1 MANVAEHFISTFEA
15 NGIDRIWGI
24 AGDSLNGFT
33 DAMRNSDVEW
43 MHVRHEE
50 AGAFAAAAEAEMT
63 GELAV
68 TAGTAGP
75 GNLHLING
83 LYDAQ
88 RSRVPVLAIAA
99 HIPAEEIGTGYFQET
114 HPQELFRECSVYVE
128 QVSDIGQLPR
138 LLSIAM
144 RAAVEKRGV
153 AVLVI
158 SASMFVTELPDAKPE
173 IIKAT
178 NSRILP
184 ATEALNRAADLL
196 NGCKKVTIL
205 AGAGV
210 AGAHDELLEIA
221 ERIQAPIVHAM
232 RGKEHVEY
240 DNPYDVGMTGLL
252 GFTSGYRAMIDA
264 EALLMIGTDLP
275 YRQFYPEDVPVI
287 QIDSRGEQIGKRV
300 PIEVPLVGTAKD
312 TIRELLPLL
321 KPAKSSRH
329 LSKMLDHYKKTR
341 SKLDD
346 LARPSRG
353 SRPIHPQYLT
363 RVLDEKA
370 SDDAVFIPDVGSPV
384 VYASRYIHTTQD
396 RRVIGSFAHGSMAN
410 ALTMSLGAQVVS
422 RDRQVIALAGDGGLG
437 MMLGELLTVRE
448 HNLPV
453 KIVVYNN
460 SSLNFIELEMKAGGF
475 VPFATDLQ
483 NPDYGKVA
491 EAMGI
496 WGKHVERSKDLPGA
510 VEEFLAHDGPAVLDV
525 VTERAELTI
534 PPTISA
540 EQVKGFSLY
549 ALRTVLS
556 GKGSELVD
564 LARVNLRHIL

>member
-1 MANVAEHFISTFEA
+1 
-15 NGIDRIWGI
+15 
-24 AGDSLNGFT
+24 
-33 DAMRNSDVEW
+33 
-43 MHVRHEE
+43 
-50 AGAFAAAAEAEMT
+50 
-63 GELAV
+63 
-68 TAGTAGP
+68 
-75 GNLHLING
+75 
-83 LYDAQ
+83 
-88 RSRVPVLAIAA
+88 
-99 HIPAEEIGTGYFQET
+99 
-114 HPQELFRECSVYVE
+114 
-128 QVSDIGQLPR
+128 
-138 LLSIAM
+138 
-144 RAAVEKRGV
+144 
-153 AVLVI
+153 
-158 SASMFVTELPDAKPE
+158 
-173 IIKAT
+173 
-178 NSRILP
+178 
-184 ATEALNRAADLL
+184 
-196 NGCKKVTIL
+196 
-205 AGAGV
+205 
-210 AGAHDELLEIA
+210 
-221 ERIQAPIVHAM
+221 
-232 RGKEHVEY
+232 
-240 DNPYDVGMTGLL
+240 
-252 GFTSGYRAMIDA
+252 
-264 EALLMIGTDLP
+264 
-275 YRQFYPEDVPVI
+275 
-287 QIDSRGEQIGKRV
+287 
-300 PIEVPLVGTAKD
+300 EVPLVGTAKD

-346 LARPSRG
+346 LAQPSRG

-384 VYASRYIHTTQD
+384 VYASRYINTTQD

-564 LARVNLRHIL
+564 LAKVNLRHIL

>member
-158 SASMFVTELPDAKPE
+158 SASMFVTELPDAKTE

-184 ATEALNRAADLL
+184 ATEELNRAADLL

-300 PIEVPLVGTAKD
+300 PVEVPLVGTAKD

-353 SRPIHPQYLT
+353 SRAIHPQYLT

-370 SDDAVFIPDVGSPV
+370 NDDAVFIPDVGSPV

-564 LARVNLRHIL
+564 LAKVNLRHIL